1 MQQIA
6 RPLSATMS
14 REQPN
19 DEGNESD
26 SSSRSLSPH
35 TLATRGIGGG
45 AVSEPSSSSANGA
58 ALGGALDE
66 INSNLRADLE
76 ATRREV
82 AEMRKASA
90 ARSAALAK
98 LAEGDDDDRADEEEL
113 RLLNE
118 LLAEELSPDEDEAP
132 KPSQQDKLQAA
143 ADRRNGVRAKTAAHG
158 ATRTN
163 RASAD
168 SKPAASRSISSASS
182 HHAAAAAASTAAI
195 AAAVAAVSPSH
206 SSSSSS
212 SHSHSHAHP
221 TAVKSRDVVSQYR
234 AGQTAA
240 QDWDQRQAQENAG
253 EMEGT
258 VKLKGDLGDECAI
271 CLVSQRTSEHSASL
285 LCPMLISVLF
295 ASFVALCRMVS

>member
-1 MQQIA
+1 
-6 RPLSATMS
+6 MS
-14 REQPN
+14 RAGPT
-19 DEGNESD
+19 DTAADDSGHDSD

-35 TLATRGIGGG
+35 TLATTGLGGH
-45 AVSEPSSSSANGA
+45 ATDSLPDRSSTGA

-66 INSNLRADLE
+66 INSHLRADLE

-113 RLLNE
+113 RLLQE

-143 ADRRNGVRAKTAAHG
+143 AERRNGVRAKTAAHG

-163 RASAD
+163 RTSSAASQ
-168 SKPAASRSISSASS
+168 PAAARNISSASS

-206 SSSSSS
+206 SSSSFQSA
-212 SHSHSHAHP
+212 AHP
-221 TAVKSRDVVSQYR
+221 TAVRSRDVLTQYR
-234 AGQTAA
+234 AQQSAA

-271 CLVSQRTSEHSASL
+271 CLVRQQAHERCPVLSL
-285 LCPMLISVLF
+285 LRPVSHLIARCLRCF
-295 ASFVALCRMVS
+295 PCRTVS